1 MSVEVYRDE
10 WGIPHLRAD
19 SARELAH
26 AQGRNAAA
34 DRGWQ
39 IEVERHRSQ
48 GTSAAFLGREA
59 AGWDRFARQARID
72 DTARRCYSALDEET
86 RGWLDAYVAG
96 VDAGLRELGGAAP
109 EFARAGLEP
118 GRWRPWTPLGIWLST
133 HILFTGLPGKL
144 WRDEVVRRVGPGAVG
159 LFATDG
165 PGTSG
170 SNGWLVTGDRTATG
184 GPLIAGDPHRY
195 IEDPGVYQQIRLACP
210 EYDVVGLAVP
220 GVPGVGHFG
229 HTGTV
234 AWAITNAMADYQDLY
249 RERLRRLP
257 DGGVEAL
264 GPDGWRPAFRSVETF
279 EVAGAPPQEVEVVET
294 ERGTVVIG
302 GPDEGEGI
310 ALRQPPRVREDL
322 GFAALPAL
330 LRARTVADVDRA
342 FDRWAEPVN
351 VVQAADTEGGLLH
364 RVAGAVPERDP
375 ENLLRVVPAHEPRH
389 AWRGLRELPREP
401 VGTVAVMANQR
412 GLAAPLGIEFAPP
425 HRADR
430 IRELLDAQD
439 VWTAP
444 GMAAVHT
451 DTRLA
456 SARPLLDLVARLDGL
471 GPDAEALTKR
481 LLAWDRHMDAD
492 SADAAAYARVR
503 AAVVRKL
510 AAHPAFAPLTGMGE
524 AYPEVFRPWLALVP
538 RIAYAL
544 ETLLTTDQFP
554 DVDRETV
561 VREAVEEAAAATAAG
576 ETWGDRHRLAAW
588 RALPEDGDEAAPGL
602 PGDHDCVLSTSSVPG
617 ITDLSA
623 RGPAARYVWDVA
635 DRANSLW
642 VVPLGASGIPGSPH
656 RRDQLP
662 LWLRGGLV
670 PVITDWNRLTKETP
684 MRESTVYERTVEG
697 FGTVRVVPVDPAAD
711 LDVIHGWVREERA
724 RFWGMEGA
732 SREQVRETY
741 EHLDSLTTHHAHLVR
756 LDGEPVA
763 LFQTYEPEAD
773 RVSECYEV
781 EDGDIGVHFLIAP
794 AAGGAVRGFT
804 GALMTVLV
812 AYALEGHGKRRIVV
826 EPDARN
832 TKAVALLERAGF
844 ALGPEIVLPE
854 IDLPEVFLPEKRAR
868 IAFLER

>member
-19 SARELAH
+19 SVRELAH

-34 DRGWQ
+34 DRAWQ

-48 GTSAAFLGREA
+48 GTSAAFLGQEA

-72 DTARRCYSALDEET
+72 DTARRCYRALDEET

-118 GRWRPWTPLGIWLST
+118 GRWQPWTPLGIWLST
-133 HILFTGLPGKL
+133 HILFAGFPGKL
-144 WRDEVVRRVGPGAVG
+144 WRDEVVRRIGPGAVG

-220 GVPGVGHFG
+220 GVPGIGHFG
-229 HTGTV
+229 HTDTV

-279 EVAGAPPQEVEVVET
+279 EVAGARPQEVEVVET

-375 ENLLRVVPAHEPRH
+375 ENLLRVVPAHESRH

-412 GLAAPLGIEFAPP
+412 GLATYLGIEFAPP

-471 GPDAEALTKR
+471 GPEAEVLKKR

-503 AAVVRKL
+503 SAVVRKL

-524 AYPEVFRPWLALVP
+524 AYPEVFRPWLALAP

-561 VREAVEEAAAATAAG
+561 VREAVEEVAGAAATG

-588 RALPEDGDEAAPGL
+588 RALPDGDEVGPGL

-642 VVPLGASGIPGSPH
+642 VVPLGASGIPGSAH

-662 LWLRGGLV
+662 LWLRGGLA

-684 MRESTVYERTVEG
+684 MRESAVYEQTVEG
-697 FGTVRVVPVDPAAD
+697 FGTVRVGPVDPAAD

-763 LFQTYEPEAD
+763 LLQTYEPEAD

-794 AAGGAVRGFT
+794 ATGGAVRGFT

-812 AYALEGHGKRRIVV
+812 AYAFEGHGKRRIVV

-844 ALGPEIVLPE
+844 ELGPEIVLPE

>member
-19 SARELAH
+19 SVRELAH

-34 DRGWQ
+34 DRAWQ

-59 AGWDRFARQARID
+59 AGWDPFARQARID
-72 DTARRCYSALDEET
+72 DTARRCYQALDEET

-118 GRWRPWTPLGIWLST
+118 GRWRPWTPLGIWLCT
-133 HILFTGLPGKL
+133 HILFTGFPGKL
-144 WRDEVVRRVGPGAVG
+144 WRDEVARRVGPGAVG

-165 PGTSG
+165 PGASG

-234 AWAITNAMADYQDLY
+234 AWAITNAMADCQDLY

-264 GPDGWRPAFRSVETF
+264 GPDGWRPAFRSMETF
-279 EVAGAPPQEVEVVET
+279 EVAGERPQEVEVVET

-310 ALRQPPRVREDL
+310 VLRQPPRVREDL

-430 IRELLDAQD
+430 IRELLDARE

-471 GPDAEALTKR
+471 GPEAAALRKR
-481 LLAWDRHMDAD
+481 LLAWDRHMDAE
-492 SADAAAYARVR
+492 SVDAAAYARVR

-524 AYPEVFRPWLALVP
+524 AYPEVFRPWLALAP

-554 DVDRETV
+554 DVDREMV
-561 VREAVEEAAAATAAG
+561 VREAVEEAAGATAAG

-588 RALPEDGDEAAPGL
+588 RALPDGDEAGPGL

-617 ITDLSA
+617 VTDLSA

-642 VVPLGASGIPGSPH
+642 VVPLGASGIPGSAH

-662 LWLRGGLV
+662 LWLGGGLV
-670 PVITDWNRLTKETP
+670 PVITDWNRLTKETS
-684 MRESTVYERTVEG
+684 MRESAVYERTVEG
-697 FGTVRVVPVDPAAD
+697 FGTVRVGPVDPAAD

-756 LDGEPVA
+756 LNGEPVA

-794 AAGGAVRGFT
+794 AADGAVRGFT

-844 ALGPEIVLPE
+844 ELGPEIVLPE

-868 IAFLER
+868 IAFLKR

>member
-19 SARELAH
+19 SVRELAH

-34 DRGWQ
+34 DRAWQ

-48 GTSAAFLGREA
+48 GTSAAFLGPEA

-72 DTARRCYSALDEET
+72 DTARRCYRALDEET

-96 VDAGLRELGGAAP
+96 VDAGLRELGGAPP

-133 HILFTGLPGKL
+133 HILFTGFPGKL
-144 WRDEVVRRVGPGAVG
+144 WRDEVVRRIGPGAVG

-195 IEDPGVYQQIRLACP
+195 TEDPGVYQQIRLACP

-220 GVPGVGHFG
+220 GVPGIGHFG

-279 EVAGAPPQEVEVVET
+279 EVAGARPQEVEVVET

-302 GPDEGEGI
+302 GPDEGQGI

-430 IRELLDAQD
+430 IRELLDARE

-444 GMAAVHT
+444 AMAAVHT

-471 GPDAEALTKR
+471 SPAAAALRKR

-492 SADAAAYARVR
+492 SVDAAAYARVR

-524 AYPEVFRPWLALVP
+524 AYPEVFRPWLALAP

-554 DVDRETV
+554 EVDRETV
-561 VREAVEEAAAATAAG
+561 VREGVEEAAGATVTG

-588 RALPEDGDEAAPGL
+588 RALPDGDEAGPGL

-617 ITDLSA
+617 VTDLSA

-662 LWLRGGLV
+662 LWLGGGLV

-684 MRESTVYERTVEG
+684 MRESAVYEQTVEG
-697 FGTVRVVPVDPAAD
+697 FGTVRVRLVDPAAD

-794 AAGGAVRGFT
+794 ATGGAVRGFT

-812 AYALEGHGKRRIVV
+812 TYALEGHGKRRIVV

-832 TKAVALLERAGF
+832 TKAVTLLERAGF
-844 ALGPEIVLPE
+844 ELGPEIVLPE

-868 IAFLER
+868 IAFLKR

>member
-48 GTSAAFLGREA
+48 GTSAAFLGRGV

-72 DTARRCYSALDEET
+72 DTARRCYRALDEET

-133 HILFTGLPGKL
+133 HILFTGFPGKL
-144 WRDEVVRRVGPGAVG
+144 WRDEVVRRIGPGAVG

-220 GVPGVGHFG
+220 GVPGIGHFG

-471 GPDAEALTKR
+471 DPHAEALTKR

-492 SADAAAYARVR
+492 SAGAAAYARVR

-510 AAHPAFAPLTGMGE
+510 AAHPAFAPLTGTGE
-524 AYPEVFRPWLALVP
+524 AYPEVFRPWLALAP

-561 VREAVEEAAAATAAG
+561 VREAVGEAAAATATG
-576 ETWGDRHRLAAW
+576 VTWGDRHRLATW
-588 RALPEDGDEAAPGL
+588 RALPDGDEAAPGL

-617 ITDLSA
+617 VTDLSA

-684 MRESTVYERTVEG
+684 MRESAVYERTVEG
-697 FGTVRVVPVDPAAD
+697 FGTVRVAPVDPAAD

-741 EHLDSLTTHHAHLVR
+741 EHVDSLTTHHAHLVR

-794 AAGGAVRGFT
+794 ATGGAVRGFT

>member
-19 SARELAH
+19 SVRELAH

-34 DRGWQ
+34 DRAWQ

-48 GTSAAFLGREA
+48 GTSAAFLGPEA

-72 DTARRCYSALDEET
+72 DTARRCYRALDEET

-96 VDAGLRELGGAAP
+96 VDAGLRELGGAPP
-109 EFARAGLEP
+109 EFARARLEP

-133 HILFTGLPGKL
+133 HILFTGFPGKL
-144 WRDEVVRRVGPGAVG
+144 WRDEVVRRIGPGAVG

-220 GVPGVGHFG
+220 GVPGIGHFG

-279 EVAGAPPQEVEVVET
+279 EVAGARPQEVEVVET

-302 GPDEGEGI
+302 GPDEGQGI

-412 GLAAPLGIEFAPP
+412 GLAGPLGIEFAPP

-430 IRELLDAQD
+430 IRELLDARE
-439 VWTAP
+439 VWSAP
-444 GMAAVHT
+444 AMAAVHT

-471 GPDAEALTKR
+471 SPAAAALRKR

-492 SADAAAYARVR
+492 SVDAAAYARVR

-524 AYPEVFRPWLALVP
+524 AYPEVFRPWLALAP

-561 VREAVEEAAAATAAG
+561 VREGVEEAAGATATG

-588 RALPEDGDEAAPGL
+588 RALPDGDEAGPAL

-617 ITDLSA
+617 VTDLSA

-662 LWLRGGLV
+662 LWLGGGLV

-684 MRESTVYERTVEG
+684 MRESAVYEQTVEG
-697 FGTVRVVPVDPAAD
+697 FGTVRVGPVDPAAD

-794 AAGGAVRGFT
+794 ATGGAVRGFT

-812 AYALEGHGKRRIVV
+812 TYALEGHGKRRIVV

-832 TKAVALLERAGF
+832 TKAVTLLERAGF
-844 ALGPEIVLPE
+844 ELGPEIVLPE

-868 IAFLER
+868 IAFLKR

>member
-10 WGIPHLRAD
+10 WGIPHLRAA

-72 DTARRCYSALDEET
+72 DTARRCYHALDEET

-96 VDAGLRELGGAAP
+96 VDAGLRELGSAAP

-118 GRWRPWTPLGIWLST
+118 GRWRPWTPLGVWLST
-133 HILFTGLPGKL
+133 HILFAGFPGKL
-144 WRDEVVRRVGPGAVG
+144 WRDEIVRRIGPGAVG

-184 GPLIAGDPHRY
+184 GPLIAGDPHRF

-220 GVPGVGHFG
+220 GVPGIGHFG

-471 GPDAEALTKR
+471 GPDAEALAKR

-492 SADAAAYARVR
+492 SVDAAAYARVR

-524 AYPEVFRPWLALVP
+524 AYPEVFRPWLALAP

-561 VREAVEEAAAATAAG
+561 VREAVEEAAAATATG

-684 MRESTVYERTVEG
+684 MPESTVYERTVEG
-697 FGTVRVVPVDPAAD
+697 FGTVRVAPVDPAAD

-794 AAGGAVRGFT
+794 ATGGAVRGFT

>member
-10 WGIPHLRAD
+10 WGIPHLCAD

-72 DTARRCYSALDEET
+72 DTARRCHSALDEET

-96 VDAGLRELGGAAP
+96 VDAGLRELGCAAP

-375 ENLLRVVPAHEPRH
+375 ENLLRVVPAHDPRH

-425 HRADR
+425 HRANR

-439 VWTAP
+439 GWTAP

-524 AYPEVFRPWLALVP
+524 AYPEVFRPWLALAP

-697 FGTVRVVPVDPAAD
+697 FGTVRVAPVDPAAD

-781 EDGDIGVHFLIAP
+781 DDGDIGVHFLIAP

>member
-19 SARELAH
+19 SVRELAH

-34 DRGWQ
+34 DRAWQ

-48 GTSAAFLGREA
+48 GTSAAFLGPEA

-72 DTARRCYSALDEET
+72 DTARRCYRALDEET

-96 VDAGLRELGGAAP
+96 VDAGLRELGGAPP

-133 HILFTGLPGKL
+133 HILFTGFPGKL
-144 WRDEVVRRVGPGAVG
+144 WRDEVVRRTGPGAVG

-220 GVPGVGHFG
+220 GVPGIGHFG

-279 EVAGAPPQEVEVVET
+279 EVAGARPQEVEVVET

-302 GPDEGEGI
+302 GPDEGQGI

-430 IRELLDAQD
+430 IRELLDARE

-444 GMAAVHT
+444 AMAAVHT

-471 GPDAEALTKR
+471 SPAAAALRKR

-492 SADAAAYARVR
+492 SVDAAAYARVR

-524 AYPEVFRPWLALVP
+524 AYPEVFRPWLALAP

-544 ETLLTTDQFP
+544 ETLLTTDHFP
-554 DVDRETV
+554 DVDREAV
-561 VREAVEEAAAATAAG
+561 VREGVEEAAGSTATG

-588 RALPEDGDEAAPGL
+588 RALPDGDEAGPGL
-602 PGDHDCVLSTSSVPG
+602 PGDHDCVLSTSSIPG
-617 ITDLSA
+617 VTDLSA

-662 LWLRGGLV
+662 LWLGGGLV
-670 PVITDWNRLTKETP
+670 PVVTDWNRLTKETP
-684 MRESTVYERTVEG
+684 MRESAVYEQTVEG
-697 FGTVRVVPVDPAAD
+697 FGTVRVGPVDTAAD

-794 AAGGAVRGFT
+794 ATGGAVRGFT

-812 AYALEGHGKRRIVV
+812 TYALEGHGKRRIVV

-832 TKAVALLERAGF
+832 TKAVTLLERAGF
-844 ALGPEIVLPE
+844 ELGPEIVLPE

-868 IAFLER
+868 IAFLKR

>member
-48 GTSAAFLGREA
+48 GTSAAFLGPEA

-72 DTARRCYSALDEET
+72 DTARRCYRALDEET
-86 RGWLDAYVAG
+86 RGWLDAYVTG
-96 VDAGLRELGGAAP
+96 VDAGLRELGRAAR

-144 WRDEVVRRVGPGAVG
+144 WRDEVVRRIGPGAVG

-220 GVPGVGHFG
+220 GVPGIGHFG

-279 EVAGAPPQEVEVVET
+279 EVAGEPPQEVEVVET

-430 IRELLDAQD
+430 IRELLDAHD

-524 AYPEVFRPWLALVP
+524 AYPEVFRPWLALAP

-697 FGTVRVVPVDPAAD
+697 FGTVRVAPVDPVAD

>member
-19 SARELAH
+19 SVRELAH

-34 DRGWQ
+34 DRAWQ

-48 GTSAAFLGREA
+48 GTSAAFLGPEA

-72 DTARRCYSALDEET
+72 DTARRCYRALDEET

-96 VDAGLRELGGAAP
+96 VDAGLRELGGAPP

-133 HILFTGLPGKL
+133 HILFTGFPGKL
-144 WRDEVVRRVGPGAVG
+144 WRDEVVRRIGPGAVG

-220 GVPGVGHFG
+220 GVPGIGHFG

-279 EVAGAPPQEVEVVET
+279 EVAGARPQEVEVVET

-302 GPDEGEGI
+302 GPDEGQGI

-430 IRELLDAQD
+430 IRELLDARE

-444 GMAAVHT
+444 AMAAVHT

-471 GPDAEALTKR
+471 SPAAAALRKR

-492 SADAAAYARVR
+492 SVDAAAYARVR

-524 AYPEVFRPWLALVP
+524 AYPEVFRPWLALAP

-561 VREAVEEAAAATAAG
+561 VREGVEEAAGATATG

-588 RALPEDGDEAAPGL
+588 RALPDGDEAGPGL

-617 ITDLSA
+617 VTDLSA

-662 LWLRGGLV
+662 LWLGGGLV

-684 MRESTVYERTVEG
+684 MRESAVYEQTVEG
-697 FGTVRVVPVDPAAD
+697 FGTVRVGPVDPAAD

-794 AAGGAVRGFT
+794 ATGGAVRGFT

-812 AYALEGHGKRRIVV
+812 TYALEGHGKRRIVV

-832 TKAVALLERAGF
+832 TKAVTLLERAGF
-844 ALGPEIVLPE
+844 ELGPEIVLPE

-868 IAFLER
+868 IAFLKR